1 LDYGLYREVV
11 VLMARRATGSR
22 AEAVR
27 RAKELRAAREAER
40 ARLDDQIETQTA
52 ALLSGMLDAERVR
65 ERARVIAQKALAEG
79 EASAAEFERQAAGSV
94 RALRELNLTNA
105 EISDLCGLS
114 VSALRALLAQTQAG
128 ASVLVDGEST

>member
-1 LDYGLYREVV
+1 
-11 VLMARRATGSR
+11 MARRATGSR

-27 RAKELRAAREAER
+27 RAKELRAAREAQR

-52 ALLSGMLDAERVR
+52 ALLSAVLDAERVR
-65 ERARVIAQKALAEG
+65 ERAQVTAQKALADG
-79 EASAAEFERQAAGSV
+79 EASAAEFERQAASSV

-114 VSALRALLAQTQAG
+114 VGALRGLLAQTRAG
-128 ASVLVDGEST
+128 ASADADGDGDGEAA